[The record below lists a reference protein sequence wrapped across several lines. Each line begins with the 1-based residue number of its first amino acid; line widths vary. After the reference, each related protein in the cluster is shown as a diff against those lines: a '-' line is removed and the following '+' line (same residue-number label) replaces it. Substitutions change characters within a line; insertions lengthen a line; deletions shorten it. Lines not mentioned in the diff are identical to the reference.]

1 MDARWYL
8 DKKQLRVYYHCHF
21 NVLLVAIP
29 YALEYI
35 EEGLGVEFAFG
46 ILWHMPRGVRTI
58 KISEIDERERL
69 RKVAVVASTRP
80 QVRRMETHEGR
91 GQTRTGLG
99 GEPKQARMT
108 LSQN

>member
-69 RKVAVVASTRP
+69 RKVVALTRP